1 MLTKLKHYV
10 PQHILYSL
18 YCTLVLPYINYGIL
32 IWGNTYNTYL
42 SKIHRLQKWAVRTIS
57 FEHYRCH
64 SNPLFKKH
72 KILNVYDT
80 FKLDLGVFM
89 YKHHAEL
96 LPKVFINYFRKHNQ
110 YHNYTTRNAQN
121 YSFHN
126 AKKTFS
132 DRSIRT
138 SGPVLWNSIDKKLKQ
153 ARTVK
158 EFRNMFKTNLLETY
172 NYILTIH

>member
-10 PQHILYSL
+10 PEHILHSL

-32 IWGNTYNTYL
+32 IWGNTYKTYL
-42 SKIHRLQKWAVRTIS
+42 SKIHRLQKWALRTIS

-64 SNPLFKKH
+64 ANPLFKKH

-89 YKHHAEL
+89 YKHQAEL
-96 LPKVFINYFRKHNQ
+96 LPKIFNNYFRKHNQ
-110 YHNYTTRNAQN
+110 NHKYATRNAQD
-121 YSFHN
+121 YSMHN
-126 AKKTFS
+126 AKKMFS

-138 SGPVLWNSIDKKLKQ
+138 SGPGLWNSIDKNIKQ
-153 ARTVK
+153 AKTVK
-158 EFRNMFKTNLLETY
+158 EFRKMFKTKLLETY
-172 NYILTIH
+172 T